1 MMQPTKGNPKSVL
14 GRGLSAL
21 LQDSRTS
28 ISTNTATG
36 DFFGIIRI
44 EAIDVNPFQP
54 RQDFCEE
61 ALNELSESIKI
72 HGIIQPLTV
81 RKLSDGTYQ
90 LVAGERR
97 LRAAKRA
104 GLIEVP
110 AYIRTTNDR
119 HMLEVALIENI
130 QRESLNAIE
139 IALSYQ
145 RLLTECKLTQEELAQ
160 RVGKDRT
167 TVNNYLRLLKLP
179 PDIQIALR
187 DQKISMGHARA
198 LINLNTPETQLNL
211 LQKIIESSLSVR
223 EVEKLVQNLST
234 NNTKKSIQKTDVH
247 PSFKTALK
255 NTTTQLTQQ
264 FNTKVVIKAD
274 AQKQGE
280 IKILFGSEEE
290 LERIVFILS
299 NKTQI

>member
-1 MMQPTKGNPKSVL
+1 MEPTKGKRVL

-21 LQDSRTS
+21 LQGAHTEAPSDATEHFFKMIQIAS
-28 ISTNTATG
+28 I
-36 DFFGIIRI
+36 
-44 EAIDVNPFQP
+44 AINPFQP
-54 RQDFCEE
+54 RQDFNQ
-61 ALNELSESIKI
+61 ATLNELSSSIKL

-81 RKLSDGTYQ
+81 RKIDHHVYQ
-90 LVAGERR
+90 LISGERR
-97 LRAAKRA
+97 LRAAKLA
-104 GLIEVP
+104 GLEEVP
-110 AYIRTTNDR
+110 AYIRTTEDL

-130 QRESLNAIE
+130 QRQSLNAIE

-145 RLLTECKLTQEELAQ
+145 RLLTDCKLTQEALAE

-198 LINLNTPETQLNL
+198 LINLQTPETQLSVL
-211 LQKIIESSLSVR
+211 KKILEGALSVR
-223 EVEKLVQNLST
+223 EVEKLVQDLST
-234 NNTKKSIQKTDVH
+234 TNHLKKPTIKTQLN
-247 PSFKTALK
+247 PSFKASLK

-264 FNTKVVIKAD
+264 FNAKVIIKAD

-280 IKILFGSEEE
+280 IKILFDSEEE
-290 LERIVFILS
+290 LRRIVAMIS
-299 NKTQI
+299 NTK

>member
-1 MMQPTKGNPKSVL
+1 MEPTKGNRVL

-21 LQDSRTS
+21 LQGAHTEASSDATERFFKMIKIAS
-28 ISTNTATG
+28 I
-36 DFFGIIRI
+36 
-44 EAIDVNPFQP
+44 AINPFQP
-54 RQDFCEE
+54 RQDFNQE
-61 ALNELSESIKI
+61 ALNELSASIKL

-81 RKLSDGTYQ
+81 RKVGHHAYQ
-90 LVAGERR
+90 LIAGERR
-97 LRAAKRA
+97 LRAAKLA
-104 GLIEVP
+104 GLEEVP
-110 AYIRTTNDR
+110 TYIRTTDDL
-119 HMLEVALIENI
+119 HILEVALIENI

-145 RLLTECKLTQEELAQ
+145 HLLTDCKLTQEALAE

-198 LINLNTPETQLNL
+198 LINLQTPETQLSL
-211 LQKIIESSLSVR
+211 LKKILEGALSVR
-223 EVEKLVQNLST
+223 EVEKLVQDLST
-234 NNTKKSIQKTDVH
+234 HLKKPTTKRQLN
-247 PSFKTALK
+247 PAFKARLK

-264 FNTKVVIKAD
+264 FNTKVIIKAD

-280 IKILFGSEEE
+280 IKILFDSEEE
-290 LERIVFILS
+290 LKRIVAMIS
-299 NKTQI
+299 HTK